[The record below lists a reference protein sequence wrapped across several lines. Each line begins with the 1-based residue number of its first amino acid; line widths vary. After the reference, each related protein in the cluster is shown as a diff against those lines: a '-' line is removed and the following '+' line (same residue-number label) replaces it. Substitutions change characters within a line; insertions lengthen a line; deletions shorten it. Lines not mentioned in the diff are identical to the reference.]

1 MITSID
7 YSKAFNRMGY
17 QECLAALAR
26 NGASTPV
33 LELVATF
40 LTDREMMVKMG
51 AVLSRPKRVNSGCPQ
66 GSILGVFLFNA
77 TIDDLEEGCGELNET
92 RRSIRRRTAELIP
105 STPTRNTIGRCPV
118 QEPVESSIVRPSR
131 RKTKKVELH

>member
-1 MITSID
+1 MYILDWLKSEVKLRSNQYGGMKGLSVDHVLVTMWQQILENAEDYRAGTIITSVD
-7 YSKAFNRMGY
+7 YSKAFNRKAY

-40 LTDREMMVKMG
+40 LTDRTMTVKVG
-51 AVLSRPKRVNSGCPQ
+51 STLSDPRPVCGGCPQ

-77 TIDDLEEGCGELNET
+77 NIDDLE
-92 RRSIRRRTAELIP
+92 
-105 STPTRNTIGRCPV
+105 
-118 QEPVESSIVRPSR
+118 
-131 RKTKKVELH
+131 